1 MNKIIVTALILMFSF
16 TNISFAATD
25 CENPKGFHQKMVCKK
40 LFKNKLKMPKLPKI
54 GGNKTASAETGTES
68 NTGIMKR
75 LKAKTLKD
83 MFFPKAE

>member
-1 MNKIIVTALILMFSF
+1 MADPRFFEVEGPFNLEQLAQ
-16 TNISFAATD
+16 ISSS
-25 CENPKGFHQKMVCKK
+25 
-40 LFKNKLKMPKLPKI
+40 KI